1 MNRIQFYSNILC
13 ASHFMNLVNF
23 SKLQPSKLEHCVVRV
38 PLKGE
43 YMLMIQVAFQKQVFF
58 STNSVLEM

>member
-1 MNRIQFYSNILC
+1 
-13 ASHFMNLVNF
+13 MNLVNF